1 MAKKAE
7 WENYTKEMVIAD
19 VAKSYNKVDFRAR
32 FPNSYRAA
40 RNKGW
45 YDEVTEPL
53 VKVKDDRGRIIYAF
67 EFPDKSVY
75 VGLTV
80 VEKRRYNSHIFGNS
94 PVALHS
100 ILTSKEPT
108 YKIIASNLSPEES
121 REMEACTVEKYKI
134 DGWKILNKYA
144 TGSLGKCRNF
154 WTKELVKKIAD
165 KYEKRIDFK
174 NKDNNAYQAAQ
185 KYGWLDNVT
194 SHMDYVDRTIWTYEK
209 TKDFAKKFKTRSEF
223 KRGNYQAWANSW
235 KNGWLDEFF
244 PIKLK
249 NQFDNRL

>member
-1 MAKKAE
+1 
-7 WENYTKEMVIAD
+7 
-19 VAKSYNKVDFRAR
+19 
-32 FPNSYRAA
+32 
-40 RNKGW
+40 
-45 YDEVTEPL
+45 
-53 VKVKDDRGRIIYAF
+53 
-67 EFPDKSVY
+67 
-75 VGLTV
+75 
-80 VEKRRYNSHIFGNS
+80 
-94 PVALHS
+94 
-100 ILTSKEPT
+100 
-108 YKIIASNLSPEES
+108 
-121 REMEACTVEKYKI
+121 
-134 DGWKILNKYA
+134 
-144 TGSLGKCRNF
+144 
-154 WTKELVKKIAD
+154 VKKIAD